1 MKRSTPYGMYGQ
13 LLKPT
18 QFPCASERRSSGNE
32 EARPGGLISTKAYL
46 SQQRKEEGT
55 PPESQEQAYA
65 QKNRN
70 HFYGNRQ
77 PAKASPTRLPR
88 QRRE

>member
-1 MKRSTPYGMYGQ
+1 MYGQ
-13 LLKPT
+13 LPKPT

-32 EARPGGLISTKAYL
+32 ETRPGGLISTKAYL
-46 SQQRKEEGT
+46 SQQRTEKET
-55 PPESQEQAYA
+55 PPESREEAYA

-77 PAKASPTRLPR
+77 PAKASPARLPR
-88 QRRE
+88 PHRE